1 MKHALERILTGLA
14 LLIMPLVGL
23 AASAHQAER
32 GSMTAALV
40 FAVASLIATV
50 QLARISWHLHKESRL
65 HRVS

>member
-1 MKHALERILTGLA
+1 MKHVVERILTGIA

-32 GSMTAALV
+32 GSMIAAIV

-50 QLARISWHLHKESRL
+50 QLARISWHLHKDRRL
-65 HRVS
+65 HRAL